1 LLLLGPDCRL
11 LSGSLVLG
19 RLLLLHSL
27 SFSLLLGLLLH
38 LRISLRQL
46 LRLRLTLLLKFLLT
60 RHLRLTLLCKFL
72 LMGPVCRFLGGSL
85 VLGLLLLL
93 QSLSFGVLIGLLLL
107 LLLQVLALE
116 NGVGDG
122 RRWRWAL
129 RG

>member
-1 LLLLGPDCRL
+1 MLLLELLLLGPERRL

-19 RLLLLHSL
+19 RLLLLQSL

-46 LRLRLTLLLKFLLT
+46 LHLRLTLPVKFLLT
-60 RHLRLTLLCKFL
+60 RHLRLTLLLKFL
-72 LMGPVCRFLGGSL
+72 LVRPDCRLLGGSL

-122 RRWRWAL
+122 R
-129 RG
+129 